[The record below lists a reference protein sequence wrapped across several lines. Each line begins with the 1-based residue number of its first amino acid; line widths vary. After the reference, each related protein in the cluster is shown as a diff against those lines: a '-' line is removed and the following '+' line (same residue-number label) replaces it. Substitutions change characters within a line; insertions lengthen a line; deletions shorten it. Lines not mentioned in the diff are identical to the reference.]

1 MIYCYMRISTHS
13 QQCDRQELMMEELKI
28 PKENRFQEII
38 SGTVKSSKRPE
49 FEKMLE
55 VLQQGDTIYFESLS
69 RLGRSTVDLIDTVN
83 LLTKKYKVKL
93 IFLKESLTINPEGHG
108 LDAVSNLFFT
118 IMAAM
123 AQFERDLTSQRTR
136 EGLAAKKAMGVKLGR
151 KFCELD
157 DEEMFNQFY
166 EDWKSGWSYDELMVK
181 YEKSRPTIS
190 KYVKRCK
197 EIFYKGE
204 E

>member
-1 MIYCYMRISTHS
+1 MRISTHS

>member
-166 EDWKSGWSYDELMVK
+166 EDWKNGWSYDELMVK

>member
-197 EIFYKGE
+197 EIFYRGE

>member
-55 VLQQGDTIYFESLS
+55 ILQQGDTIYFESLS

-83 LLTKKYKVKL
+83 LLTKQYKVKL

-166 EDWKSGWSYDELMVK
+166 EDWKSGWSYDDLMAK